1 MKPLLTSDA
10 ADEEGDSFKKEDS
23 NSPDAVEI
31 SPGLRAVPSR
41 KRKREQLDEDNHP
54 MSPSS
59 PDPPA
64 ETTAGSPHNSL
75 DQPIPDLSEP
85 KTAENMKAVL
95 NPEPRANGRSIQSF
109 TGRGQAFIEVAQ
121 MVAHQAVSGVLESQT
136 EYSEEN
142 KMVQETIDQSF
153 EYTLMDLLP
162 QVFPTIKRC
171 SLKEYVSLGE
181 RNQANVPREQVTS
194 NQRNLKPTH
203 MAGGTTMGHSIFKI
217 DCPYTCVQRHG
228 VSIDISVPAL
238 SFWEELSLGPS
249 YEHKDINVFCV
260 CPNNKYIE
268 EGVMSFLNM
277 VKGTY
282 QSCNLGSHDLGGSP
296 ARNGNRIRT
305 VPIDASKPDEFL
317 QNIGA
322 ACERLGIEL
331 PELGLQHSTNVIYII
346 NPFHDQ
352 QYLPGL
358 YDALSM
364 LPKACHSVLEK
375 RRPDRHYDLVM
386 QMVPLGL
393 VWSPERIVVPSPADY
408 RRLAFEVYDKCVVS
422 GSDPNREMYFMTAP
436 AIRLAKAMP
445 KTIDFKLVS
454 ESSAPFIQSDNC
466 VHVAYSWDASNEWL
480 AACWT
485 DNLGVLSWRACY
497 CLGKNAGTPLRPIY
511 ETIKEVL
518 ETSFDMLY
526 PPNAPWRLFV
536 CKDGPITKM
545 EHDGK

>member
-1 MKPLLTSDA
+1 MLTSDA
-10 ADEEGDSFKKEDS
+10 ADEEEDASDKEDS
-23 NSPDAVEI
+23 ISQDAVD
-31 SPGLRAVPSR
+31 SSLGLQAVPSR
-41 KRKREQLDEDNHP
+41 KRKREQLDEGNHP

-59 PDPPA
+59 PVAHA
-64 ETTAGSPHNSL
+64 ETTAGSPHNNL

-85 KTAENMKAVL
+85 KTVAKTKDVL
-95 NPEPRANGRSIQSF
+95 NPEPRASERSILSF
-109 TGRGQAFIEVAQ
+109 RGRGEAFIEVAQ

-142 KMVQETIDQSF
+142 KAVRESIDRSL
-153 EYTLMDLLP
+153 EYTLTDLLS
-162 QVFPTIKRC
+162 QFFPVIKRC
-171 SLKEYVSLGE
+171 SLKEYVSLAE
-181 RNQANVPREQVTS
+181 RNQANVPREQVPS
-194 NQRNLKPTH
+194 SQRNLKPTH

-296 ARNGNRIRT
+296 AKHGNRIRT
-305 VPIDASKPDEFL
+305 VPIDASKPDEVL

-322 ACERLGIEL
+322 TCERLGIDL

-346 NPFHDQ
+346 NPFNDQ

-358 YDALSM
+358 YDALSI
-364 LPKACHSVLEK
+364 LPKACRSVLEK
-375 RRPDRHYDLVM
+375 RRPDRHHDLVM
-386 QMVPLGL
+386 QIVPLGL

-408 RRLAFEVYDKCVVS
+408 RRLAFEVYDKCGAS
-422 GSDPNREMYFMTAP
+422 GIDHSWEMYFMTAP
-436 AIRLAKAMP
+436 AIRLAKAIP

-497 CLGKNAGTPLRPIY
+497 CLGKNRETPLRPIY

>member
-1 MKPLLTSDA
+1 MGSSLELQ
-10 ADEEGDSFKKEDS
+10 
-23 NSPDAVEI
+23 
-31 SPGLRAVPSR
+31 AVPSR
-41 KRKREQLDEDNHP
+41 KRKREQLDEDDHP

-59 PDPPA
+59 PVPHA
-64 ETTAGSPHNSL
+64 ESTADSPHNNL
-75 DQPIPDLSEP
+75 DEPAPDLSEP
-85 KTAENMKAVL
+85 NALEKTKDVL
-95 NPEPRANGRSIQSF
+95 NLELRANGRSISSF
-109 TGRGQAFIEVAQ
+109 TGGGQAFIEVAQ
-121 MVAHQAVSGVLESQT
+121 LVAHQAVSGVLESQT
-136 EYSEEN
+136 EYSEEI
-142 KMVQETIDQSF
+142 KLMGESIDRSL
-153 EYTLMDLLP
+153 ENTLTPLLS
-162 QVFPTIKRC
+162 QFFPTNKRC
-171 SLKEYVSLGE
+171 SLKDYVGLGE
-181 RNQANVPREQVTS
+181 KNPANVPREQVTS
-194 NQRNLKPTH
+194 NQRNFKPTH
-203 MAGGTTMGHSIFKI
+203 MAGGTAVGHSIFKI
-217 DCPYTCVQRHG
+217 DSPHTRVQRHG
-228 VSIDISVPAL
+228 VSTEISVPAL

-296 ARNGNRIRT
+296 ANHGKRIRT
-305 VPIDASKPDEFL
+305 VPIDASKPDELL

-322 ACERLGIEL
+322 TCERLGIEL

-346 NPFHDQ
+346 NPFNNQ

-358 YDALSM
+358 YDALSR
-364 LPKACHSVLEK
+364 LPNACHSVLEK

-386 QMVPLGL
+386 QIVPLGL

-408 RRLAFEVYDKCVVS
+408 RRLAFEVYDKCRAS
-422 GSDPNREMYFMTAP
+422 GSDPNRELYFMTAP

-466 VHVAYSWDASNEWL
+466 VHVSYSWDATNEWL

-497 CLGKNAGTPLRPIY
+497 CLGKNEETPLRPIY
-511 ETIKEVL
+511 ETIREVL

-545 EHDGK
+545 EYDGK